1 MKPLRI
7 SIITLTVL
15 TISVYAN
22 SLFIGHITKSL
33 SKKVESINTDSIEN
47 VATEFETVFDEFKKA
62 ERYISITVSHD
73 DLTNIEESFSEIIG
87 AANAGNYVGVKTLK
101 SRLKDAL
108 LHLGRLSG
116 INIDS
121 IL

>member
-1 MKPLRI
+1 MKALRI

-22 SLFIGHITKSL
+22 SLFIGHITKNL
-33 SKKVESINTDSIEN
+33 SKKVESINTDNIKSAVI
-47 VATEFETVFDEFKKA
+47 EFETVFDEFKKA

-87 AANAGNYVGVKTLK
+87 AANAKNQIGVKTIK
-101 SRLKDAL
+101 SRLKDEL